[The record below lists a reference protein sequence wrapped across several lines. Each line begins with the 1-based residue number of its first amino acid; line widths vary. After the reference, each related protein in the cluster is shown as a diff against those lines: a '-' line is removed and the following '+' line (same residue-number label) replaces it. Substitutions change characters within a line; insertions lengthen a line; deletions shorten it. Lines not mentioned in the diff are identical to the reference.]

1 MTSSNLRSK
10 AACYSSKLQTPS
22 LYNSLHYRYTY
33 IHVYAYCKH
42 FTLTKQPK
50 MNLSP

>member
-1 MTSSNLRSK
+1 MTSSNLRSR
-10 AACYSSKLQTPS
+10 AACYTVQNFKLLPYITP
-22 LYNSLHYRYTY
+22 YTRDVH
-33 IHVYAYCKH
+33 IYAYCKH